1 MLNKIQRK
9 RRIKLAKG
17 KPNIKVGSFWIRN
30 IFIVLIIF
38 SFSIFFAYKVFN
50 GDEAVNYLLKIN
62 NLRNNNSAM
71 QDELDTVNLKYQM
84 LEVAISK
91 KDEELK
97 KLKEENN
104 ELQEEV
110 LFYEKIVGKRR

>member
-1 MLNKIQRK
+1 MLNKLQRK

-30 IFIVLIIF
+30 IFIVLLIF
-38 SFSIFFAYKVFN
+38 FSTAFFAYKVLN
-50 GDEAVNYLLKIN
+50 GDDVVNYLLKIN
-62 NLRNNNSAM
+62 DLRNNNSTL
-71 QDELDTVNLKYQM
+71 QGELNLVNLKYQM
-84 LEVAISK
+84 LEVTLIQ

-104 ELQEEV
+104 ELHEEV

>member
-1 MLNKIQRK
+1 M
-9 RRIKLAKG
+9 A
-17 KPNIKVGSFWIRN
+17 
-30 IFIVLIIF
+30 
-38 SFSIFFAYKVFN
+38 
-50 GDEAVNYLLKIN
+50 
-62 NLRNNNSAM
+62 
-71 QDELDTVNLKYQM
+71 ELDTVNLKYQM

>member
-1 MLNKIQRK
+1 
-9 RRIKLAKG
+9 
-17 KPNIKVGSFWIRN
+17 
-30 IFIVLIIF
+30 
-38 SFSIFFAYKVFN
+38 
-50 GDEAVNYLLKIN
+50 
-62 NLRNNNSAM
+62 
-71 QDELDTVNLKYQM
+71 M